1 MGTTF
6 KTTIATDCFLYSV
19 LIHKR
24 KLDLRNLL
32 TLMTATVVKEEV
44 WYIHDYILHR
54 DNSVYI

>member
-6 KTTIATDCFLYSV
+6 KTTIATDCFFSV

-32 TLMTATVVKEEV
+32 TLMTATVVKEEA